1 VRACALKQED
11 DLSLGQEDDMS
22 VEGFLEILAAE
33 SRVFGEKRLSSLL
46 TVGFQAGNKDETIH
60 GGKPTPPTP
69 GDNVSE

>member
-60 GGKPTPPTP
+60 GGKPTPRPSAAT
-69 GDNVSE
+69 